1 MMDIVIRMMLNGH
14 LCVFFRAFQP
24 KINYC
29 VRLWVSSPNST
40 RKNITTLNRDNIR
53 PHTVI
58 VTWRETEMLC
68 WTVLRQPSFSPN
80 LLPIYV
86 LSCSRAAERL
96 EIWGNRYKIG
106 MRR

>member
-40 RKNITTLNRDNIR
+40 RKNITTLNRE
-53 PHTVI
+53 
-58 VTWRETEMLC
+58 RERE
-68 WTVLRQPSFSPN
+68 REII
-80 LLPIYV
+80 LLHK
-86 LSCSRAAERL
+86 SHD
-96 EIWGNRYKIG
+96 RYG
-106 MRR
+106 TYGCNWHRSA